1 MEKLKWKA
9 RAKINLG
16 LDVCRRLENGYHEVK
31 MVMQSVDIYDELEF
45 KLRRDPDIIL
55 SMDSRYGLGELS
67 SNLIFRAAKL
77 MKEYYGIRGGIE
89 IHLKK
94 AIPVAAGMAGGS
106 TDAAA
111 TMLAMNRMFE
121 LEQSKEKLMELAL
134 RLGADIPF
142 CILGGTALA
151 EGIGEKL
158 TPLPPPPQ
166 ASLLVAKPPIMVST
180 KWVYETLRVDRL
192 MHHPDIDGMVA
203 ALKAG
208 NLSGITQRMENVME
222 NVTQTKYPIIA
233 DIKKLMLEKGA
244 MSALMSGSGPSIFGV
259 FEEEKQAREACE
271 HLRKNWKS
279 KKNAPQMFVT
289 SFYNADADEDE
300 TVLR

>member
-1 MEKLKWKA
+1 MEKLNWKA
-9 RAKINLG
+9 RAKVNLG

-31 MVMQSVDIYDELEF
+31 MVMQSVDIHDELEF

-55 SMDSRYGLGELS
+55 SVDSRYGLGDLS

-77 MKEYYGIRGGIE
+77 MKEYYGIKGGIE

-94 AIPVAAGMAGGS
+94 RIPVAAGMAGGS

-111 TMLAMNRMFE
+111 TMLAMNQMFG
-121 LEQSKEKLMELAL
+121 LGQSKERLMELAL

-158 TPLPPPPQ
+158 RPLPAPPRC
-166 ASLLVAKPPIMVST
+166 AVVVVKPPIMVST

-192 MHHPDIDGMVA
+192 TRHPDIDGMVA
-203 ALKAG
+203 ALEAG
-208 NLSGITQRMENVME
+208 SLSGITRRMENVME
-222 NVTQTKYPIIA
+222 TVTERKHPIIA
-233 DIKKLMLEKGA
+233 DIKGMMMDKGA
-244 MSALMSGSGPSIFGV
+244 LNAIMSGSGPSIFGV
-259 FEEEKQAREACE
+259 FEQEEQAKEAYE
-271 HLRKNWKS
+271 YLRKSLKTG
-279 KKNAPQMFVT
+279 KNGSQIFVT
-289 SFYNADADEDE
+289 GFYNEEAEAEA
-300 TVLR
+300 

>member
-1 MEKLKWKA
+1 MRMERLEWKA

-45 KLRRDPDIIL
+45 RRRRDPDIIL
-55 SMDSRYGLGELS
+55 SIDSGDELGDLS

-77 MKEYYGIRGGIE
+77 MKEYYGIREGIE
-89 IHLKK
+89 IYLKK
-94 AIPVAAGMAGGS
+94 RIPVAAGMGGGS
-106 TDAAA
+106 ADAAA

-121 LEQSKEKLMELAL
+121 LNQSKEKLMELAL

-151 EGIGEKL
+151 EGIGERL
-158 TPLPPPPQ
+158 RPLPPPPPV
-166 ASLLVAKPPIMVST
+166 SLLVVKPPVMVST

-203 ALKAG
+203 ALEEG
-208 NLSGITQRMENVME
+208 NLPGITQRMENVME

-233 DIKKLMLEKGA
+233 DIKEAMLEQGA
-244 MSALMSGSGPSIFGV
+244 LNALMSGSGPSIFGV
-259 FEEEKQAREACE
+259 FEQEAQAREAYAY
-271 HLRKNWKS
+271 L
-279 KKNAPQMFVT
+279 KKKLTAKKGVFQMFVT
-289 SFYNADADEDE
+289 RFCNEGTGAAE
-300 TVLR
+300 

>member
-1 MEKLKWKA
+1 MRMERLEWKA

-45 KLRRDPDIIL
+45 KQRRDPDIIL
-55 SMDSRYGLGELS
+55 SVDSRYGLGELS

-94 AIPVAAGMAGGS
+94 NIPVAAGMAGGS

-111 TMLAMNRMFE
+111 TMLAMNRMFG
-121 LEQSKEKLMELAL
+121 LNQPREKLMELAL

-158 TPLPPPPQ
+158 RPLPPPPQ
-166 ASLLVAKPPIMVST
+166 VSLLVVKPSIMVST

-203 ALKAG
+203 ALEAG
-208 NLSGITQRMENVME
+208 SLPDITRRMENVME

-233 DIKKLMLEKGA
+233 DIKEAMLEKGA
-244 MSALMSGSGPSIFGV
+244 LSALMSGSGPSVFGV
-259 FEEEKQAREACE
+259 FEREAQAQE
-271 HLRKNWKS
+271 AYDDLKKS
-279 KKNAPQMFVT
+279 WNAKKNAPEMFVT
-289 SFYNADADEDE
+289 GFYNAEAGEDE
-300 TVLR
+300 TA

>member
-1 MEKLKWKA
+1 MRMERLEWKA

-45 KLRRDPDIIL
+45 KQRRDPDIIL
-55 SMDSRYGLGELS
+55 SVDSRYGLGELS

-94 AIPVAAGMAGGS
+94 NIPVAAGMAGGS

-111 TMLAMNRMFE
+111 TMLAMNRMFG
-121 LEQSKEKLMELAL
+121 LNQPREKLMELAL

-158 TPLPPPPQ
+158 RPLPPPPQ
-166 ASLLVAKPPIMVST
+166 VSLLVAKPPIMVST

-203 ALKAG
+203 ALEAG
-208 NLSGITQRMENVME
+208 SLPDITRRMENVME

-233 DIKKLMLEKGA
+233 DIKEAMLEKGA
-244 MSALMSGSGPSIFGV
+244 LSALMSGSGPSVFGV
-259 FEEEKQAREACE
+259 FEREAQAQE
-271 HLRKNWKS
+271 AYDDLKKS
-279 KKNAPQMFVT
+279 WNAKKNAPEMFVT
-289 SFYNADADEDE
+289 GFYNAEAGEDE
-300 TVLR
+300 TA